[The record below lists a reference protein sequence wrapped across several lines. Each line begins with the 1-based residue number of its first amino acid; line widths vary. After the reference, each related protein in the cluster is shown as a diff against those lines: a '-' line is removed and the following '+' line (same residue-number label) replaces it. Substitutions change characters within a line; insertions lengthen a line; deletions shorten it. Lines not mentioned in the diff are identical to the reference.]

1 MTTNK
6 NKLLYPELSYKILG
20 LCFDVHNEIGPYG
33 REKQYSKLLE
43 QRLIDSKINY
53 KRELELG
60 NTDNIVDFI
69 IENNIIIEVKAKP
82 IIIKAD
88 YIQVQRYLQASGLL
102 LGILINFGTKY
113 LTSKRIIKIDKPT

>member
-69 IENNIIIEVKAKP
+69 IENNIIIEVKTKP